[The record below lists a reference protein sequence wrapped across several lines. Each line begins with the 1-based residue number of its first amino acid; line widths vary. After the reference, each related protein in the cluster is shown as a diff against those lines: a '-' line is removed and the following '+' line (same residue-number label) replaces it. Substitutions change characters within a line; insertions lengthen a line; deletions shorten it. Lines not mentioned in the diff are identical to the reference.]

1 MATFLEYYEREI
13 MSRLKMAD
21 LILKTEQEPYDPAQM
36 LFCLQMT
43 QTQAEELL
51 EMPLRA
57 GITQAQMLLL
67 LQKGHSVLCRMFQ
80 RELRCG
86 LPAVYT
92 PAQISY
98 IYDLELEQVEQAA
111 AQTGLFCCEGRQ
123 LPTLFSAIDLSQ
135 TQYQL

>member
-13 MSRLKMAD
+13 MSRLMMAD
-21 LILKTEQEPYDPAQM
+21 LMLKTQQEPYDPVQT

-51 EMPLRA
+51 ETPLQA
-57 GITQAQMLLL
+57 GITQAQMLSL

-86 LPAVYT
+86 LPSVYT

-111 AQTGLFCCEGRQ
+111 TKTGLVFCKGKQ
-123 LPTLFSAIDLSQ
+123 LPMLFSAIDLSQ
-135 TQYQL
+135 TQYRL

>member
-13 MSRLKMAD
+13 MSRLMMAD
-21 LILKTEQEPYDPAQM
+21 LILKTEQEPYDVAQM

-43 QTQAEELL
+43 KTQAEELL
-51 EMPLRA
+51 EMPL
-57 GITQAQMLLL
+57 GKGMTQSQVLLL

-86 LPAVYT
+86 LPQAYT

-111 AQTGLFCCEGRQ
+111 ARTGLVSCPVKG
-123 LPTLFSAIDLSQ
+123 LPVLFSAIDLSQ
-135 TQYQL
+135 TQYRL